1 MKPIMKSYLYV
12 LPQNESSIQF
22 GVTYGRAIL
31 IENSNE
37 VFQEL
42 IQLCDGQRD
51 VEGIVDTLV
60 SKWPDLDKQSIV
72 ETIDTLWENGIIEDA
87 EISSP
92 DIFSHEELKRY
103 ESQVSF
109 FSMYSDK
116 ERSKYDFQTA
126 LESARVLLIGIGG
139 LGCFVAQSL
148 VAAGI
153 GFLRLVD
160 HDRVKLSN
168 LNRQVLY
175 TPSDVG
181 KLKTEVAK
189 SNLEAFNPHTLCE
202 TINRRITEP
211 EDLVDII
218 DNIDFVICTADCPF
232 VHIFRAVNQACI
244 SASVPWTR
252 GYYSEAVCSIGPMV
266 IPQKTACFECA
277 EMEYRRR
284 NPHYMNDVEQLLS
297 SDEPRVGPS
306 LGAAFGL
313 AGNFLA
319 LEVIK
324 WLSNFAVPITM
335 GNLISLDLGTMKL
348 EQKTCQRQK
357 GCAVCGGTESRV

>member
-12 LPQNESSIQF
+12 LPQDESSIQF

-31 IENSNE
+31 VENSNE

-51 VEGIVDTLV
+51 AEGIVDALV
-60 SKWPDLDKQSIV
+60 GKWPDLDKQSVV

-87 EISSP
+87 EISPP
-92 DIFSHEELKRY
+92 DIFSQEELKRY

-126 LESARVLLIGIGG
+126 LKSARVLLIGIGG
-139 LGCFVAQSL
+139 LGCLVAQSL

-218 DNIDFVICTADCPF
+218 EVGTGD
-232 VHIFRAVNQACI
+232 I
-244 SASVPWTR
+244 SKTKRLYRMWR
-252 GYYSEAVCSIGPMV
+252 YSI
-266 IPQKTACFECA
+266 Q
-277 EMEYRRR
+277 
-284 NPHYMNDVEQLLS
+284 
-297 SDEPRVGPS
+297 S
-306 LGAAFGL
+306 L
-313 AGNFLA
+313 
-319 LEVIK
+319 
-324 WLSNFAVPITM
+324 T
-335 GNLISLDLGTMKL
+335 
-348 EQKTCQRQK
+348 
-357 GCAVCGGTESRV
+357 